1 MVSCS
6 SLSVIASLLT
16 TATTR
21 SATPSSC
28 SGGRMRTS
36 PGIGMARGHE
46 PGGRREGDQRAA
58 LAGLDLLDVQGAG
71 GHADAD
77 DVEQAPRG
85 LRQRAEA
92 IDELGADVLHLGVV
106 GGAGQPLVE
115 RESLIDLGDIVF
127 GDEAFLRDADHGL
140 DARGGRFAAQFSHGF
155 RKKLG
160 VKIVTRGGGSAAK
173 FAHGSRKK
181 LGVKIVPGGG
191 DMAVLLGPEG
201 FAGAAD
207 LEVAQGQLNPQPKFG
222 QLLQPAHIAAVG
234 YDLYAKLLAEAVRE

>member
-21 SATPSSC
+21 SAMPSSC

-36 PGIGMARGHE
+36 PGIGMSGDNGLPATAVVEGGHE
-46 PGGRREGDQRAA
+46 PRGLQPGGRREGDQRAA

-92 IDELGADVLHLGVV
+92 IDELGADVLHFGVV

-115 RESLIDLGDIVF
+115 RESLIDLGD
-127 GDEAFLRDADHGL
+127 
-140 DARGGRFAAQFSHGF
+140 
-155 RKKLG
+155 
-160 VKIVTRGGGSAAK
+160 
-173 FAHGSRKK
+173 
-181 LGVKIVPGGG
+181 
-191 DMAVLLGPEG
+191 
-201 FAGAAD
+201 
-207 LEVAQGQLNPQPKFG
+207 
-222 QLLQPAHIAAVG
+222 
-234 YDLYAKLLAEAVRE
+234 